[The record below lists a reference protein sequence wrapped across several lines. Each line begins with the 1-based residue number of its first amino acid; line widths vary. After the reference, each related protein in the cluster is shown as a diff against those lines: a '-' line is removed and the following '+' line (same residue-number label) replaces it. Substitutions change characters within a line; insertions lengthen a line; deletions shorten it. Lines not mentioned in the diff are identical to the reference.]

1 MSVSINAA
9 RRATAVNNPFL
20 GRGRN
25 MPRTAMR
32 VASMHLLANSRNLG
46 ARSGAFALCVP
57 MRTFSTETHTS
68 AGGPPSG
75 PPPGFDAEK
84 AKIPLPK
91 ESQKATA
98 TKSSNTSSPKTAAAS
113 SASLNTAAQTASKDT
128 PSAAVASSP
137 SGPSAPV
144 PSTAAASAEATGQEL
159 EVKDAKKD
167 EKPLTLGQKI
177 KKEAQHYWDGTKLLA
192 TEVKISTR
200 LAVKMAAGYEL
211 TRREN
216 RQLQRTVQDLG
227 RLVPFSVFVIVPFA
241 ELLLPV
247 ALRLFPNLLPSTYE
261 GKTSRDKKASFLRA
275 TRKEVSDFLRLTLK
289 ETGLPIQA
297 STTQRAEFTNF
308 FRKVRATG
316 EKPTAEDV
324 IKVCKIFKDDVT
336 LDNLSRPQ
344 LVSMC
349 RYLNLN
355 TFGTD
360 MMLRYQIRHRMRQIK
375 RDDRAIS
382 YEGVDSLTVGELQ
395 TACASRGIKSYGV
408 SPARL
413 REDLQTWLDLRLKE
427 GVPSTLLVLSNA
439 YMYGQ
444 TSSTTSSGS
453 STISA
458 AETQIEALT
467 GVLSSIPE
475 ELFHEIELEVHN
487 AEGAATNKQRL
498 EVLKEQEELIEDEA
512 EQNQENQETGFA
524 TPRDVDDIDEKEER
538 QQHAEANPNIDV
550 AQASEAIDAEQDQV
564 DATRVAKASAAADAS
579 ASKDAKKSE

>member
-1 MSVSINAA
+1 MSVSVNAA
-9 RRATAVNNPFL
+9 RRATALNNNPFL

-32 VASMHLLANSRNLG
+32 AASMHLLNNSRNLG
-46 ARSGAFALCVP
+46 ARNNVAFALCVP
-57 MRTFSTETHTS
+57 LRNFSTETHSS
-68 AGGPPSG
+68 AGGPPAG

-91 ESQKATA
+91 EPASSKAANASASKTPAAQAAAAAAQTSAKAT
-98 TKSSNTSSPKTAAAS
+98 TASTNLAAS
-113 SASLNTAAQTASKDT
+113 SSSSVPATAG
-128 PSAAVASSP
+128 
-137 SGPSAPV
+137 SGAG
-144 PSTAAASAEATGQEL
+144 ANGLEL
-159 EVKDAKKD
+159 EAKNAKKD
-167 EKPLTLGQKI
+167 EKKLTLGQKI

-227 RLVPFSVFVIVPFA
+227 RLVPFSMFVIVPFA
-241 ELLLPV
+241 ELLLPI

-261 GKTSRDKKASFLRA
+261 GQSSREKKTSMLRA
-275 TRKEVSDFLRLTLK
+275 TRREVSDFLRQTLK

-297 STTQRAEFTNF
+297 STTQRVEFTNF
-308 FRKVRATG
+308 FRKVRSTG

-382 YEGVDSLTVGELQ
+382 YEGVDSLLVGELQ

-444 TSSTTSSGS
+444 TSTPSTSSS
-453 STISA
+453 SDMSA
-458 AETQIEALT
+458 VETQIEALT

-498 EVLKEQEELIEDEA
+498 EVLKEQEDLIEDEA

-524 TPRDVDDIDEKEER
+524 TPRDVEDIDEKEER
-538 QQHAEANPNIDV
+538 LAAAEAQNLDK
-550 AQASEAIDAEQDQV
+550 AQTAEAVDAEKDQIDAVQAPAPAAE
-564 DATRVAKASAAADAS
+564 AKE
-579 ASKDAKKSE
+579 AKKSE